1 MAKIVWDKVGERFY
15 ETGVRNGV
23 LYNRGAD
30 GKYIKGVAWNGLIS
44 VTKSPSGGEANPFFA
59 DDFKYLNIAGAE
71 DFGATIEAY
80 TYPPE
85 FNACM
90 GLKEIA
96 PGVVIGQQARETF
109 GFCYRTTI
117 GNDVE
122 GEAHGY
128 KLHLV
133 YGCLAAPSE
142 ETANTINESPEP
154 ATFSWEISTTPVPV
168 EGFKPT
174 SILEIDS
181 RTTDKDKLAALEAL
195 LYGTEEKEATLPLP
209 DEVKT
214 LIGEA
219 A

>member
-96 PGVVIGQQARETF
+96 PGIVIGQQARETF

-209 DEVKT
+209 DEVKA
-214 LIGEA
+214 LVGEA